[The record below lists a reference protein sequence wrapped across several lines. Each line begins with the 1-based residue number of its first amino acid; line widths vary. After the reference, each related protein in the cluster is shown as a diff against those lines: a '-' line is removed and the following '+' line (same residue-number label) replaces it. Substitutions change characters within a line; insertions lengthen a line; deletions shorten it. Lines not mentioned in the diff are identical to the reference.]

1 MGEVMFRGNVV
12 MKGYLKNKAA
22 TEKALAGGWFHS
34 GDLGVKHKDGYVQLR
49 DRSKDIIISGGE
61 NISSIEVEDALFE
74 HPGVQLAAV
83 VARPDDKWGETPCAF
98 VEMKPGHSA
107 TAEELIEWCRARL
120 ARYKCPRHIVFAE
133 IPKTSTGKVQ
143 KFALRERAKADR
155 GGGQLSVMRS
165 DAWPQHCRA
174 ALVRAVS
181 AAAAQFPGP
190 GEEAPKR
197 VHDVRKTLKEAR
209 AIARLFLDC
218 VGEPARVTITTL
230 AATRRQ
236 IGRARD
242 LDVMAIRVQRLEPPP
257 EVSEPLMAAIA
268 REREAAQRAR
278 RGLSATAPRPRL
290 NAIVRRVEGWDLSAV
305 GTEEIVAAVARTY
318 RQARKRGRLAFDGD
332 DPVALHAFRAR
343 VVDLRYQL
351 ALLSC
356 AWPEALN
363 AQAEALN
370 DLREALGDFNDLH
383 VLGTFAAEH
392 GELPPQALEELGVR
406 MEAKQKKLKRR
417 ANVEFERLFAE
428 TPNAFATRIAAYLNH
443 PVREPEV
450 AEDEPKAVSAA

>member
-1 MGEVMFRGNVV
+1 
-12 MKGYLKNKAA
+12 
-22 TEKALAGGWFHS
+22 
-34 GDLGVKHKDGYVQLR
+34 
-49 DRSKDIIISGGE
+49 
-61 NISSIEVEDALFE
+61 
-74 HPGVQLAAV
+74 
-83 VARPDDKWGETPCAF
+83 
-98 VEMKPGHSA
+98 
-107 TAEELIEWCRARL
+107 
-120 ARYKCPRHIVFAE
+120 
-133 IPKTSTGKVQ
+133 
-143 KFALRERAKADR
+143 
-155 GGGQLSVMRS
+155 MRS

-174 ALVRAVS
+174 ALVRSVG
-181 AAAAQFPGP
+181 AAAARFPDP

-236 IGRARD
+236 IGRTRD
-242 LDVMAIRVQRLEPPP
+242 LDVMALRMKRLESPP

-268 REREAAQRAR
+268 REREAAHPAR
-278 RGLSATAPRPRL
+278 RALAATAPRPRL

-305 GTEEIVAAVARTY
+305 GTEDIVAAVARTY
-318 RQARKRGRLAFDGD
+318 RQARKRGRLAFEVD

-351 ALLSC
+351 SLLSR

-383 VLGTFAAEH
+383 VLEKFAAEH
-392 GELPPQALEELGVR
+392 SGLPPEALEGLGAR
-406 MEAKQKKLKRR
+406 IKSKQKKLKRR
-417 ANVEFERLFAE
+417 AKVEFERLFAE
-428 TPNAFATRIAAYLNH
+428 TPSAFATRISAYLAR
-443 PVREPEV
+443 PVTEP
-450 AEDEPKAVSAA
+450 DEPNADKVAPAA

>member
-1 MGEVMFRGNVV
+1 M
-12 MKGYLKNKAA
+12 
-22 TEKALAGGWFHS
+22 
-34 GDLGVKHKDGYVQLR
+34 Q
-49 DRSKDIIISGGE
+49 
-61 NISSIEVEDALFE
+61 
-74 HPGVQLAAV
+74 
-83 VARPDDKWGETPCAF
+83 
-98 VEMKPGHSA
+98 
-107 TAEELIEWCRARL
+107 
-120 ARYKCPRHIVFAE
+120 
-133 IPKTSTGKVQ
+133 
-143 KFALRERAKADR
+143 
-155 GGGQLSVMRS
+155 S
-165 DAWPQHCRA
+165 DAWPQYCRA
-174 ALVRAVS
+174 ALVRSVAS
-181 AAAAQFPGP
+181 AAAQFPGP

-209 AIARLFLDC
+209 AIARLFLHC

-242 LDVMAIRVQRLEPPP
+242 LDVMAICVQRLEPPP

-290 NAIVRRVEGWDLSAV
+290 NAIVRRVAGWDLSAV
-305 GTEEIVAAVARTY
+305 GTGEIVAAVARTY

-356 AWPEALN
+356 AWPEALS

-370 DLREALGDFNDLH
+370 ELREALGDFNDLH

-392 GELPPQALEELGVR
+392 GELPPQALEDLGAR
-406 MEAKQKKLKRR
+406 IESKQNKLRRR

-428 TPNAFATRIAAYLNH
+428 KPNAFATRIAAYLGH
-443 PVREPEV
+443 PVIEPEV
-450 AEDEPKAVSAA
+450 TQGEPAAAKAVPAV

>member
-1 MGEVMFRGNVV
+1 M
-12 MKGYLKNKAA
+12 
-22 TEKALAGGWFHS
+22 
-34 GDLGVKHKDGYVQLR
+34 Q
-49 DRSKDIIISGGE
+49 
-61 NISSIEVEDALFE
+61 
-74 HPGVQLAAV
+74 
-83 VARPDDKWGETPCAF
+83 
-98 VEMKPGHSA
+98 
-107 TAEELIEWCRARL
+107 
-120 ARYKCPRHIVFAE
+120 
-133 IPKTSTGKVQ
+133 
-143 KFALRERAKADR
+143 
-155 GGGQLSVMRS
+155 S
-165 DAWPQHCRA
+165 DAWPQYCRA
-174 ALVRAVS
+174 ALVRSVAS
-181 AAAAQFPGP
+181 AAAQFPGP

-209 AIARLFLDC
+209 AIARLFLHC

-290 NAIVRRVEGWDLSAV
+290 NAIVRRVAGWDLSAV
-305 GTEEIVAAVARTY
+305 GTGEIVAAVARTY

-356 AWPEALN
+356 AWPEALS

-370 DLREALGDFNDLH
+370 ELREALGDFNDLH

-392 GELPPQALEELGVR
+392 GELPPQALEDLGAR
-406 MEAKQKKLKRR
+406 IESKQKRLRRR

-428 TPNAFATRIAAYLNH
+428 KPNAFATRIAAYLGH
-443 PVREPEV
+443 PVIEPEV
-450 AEDEPKAVSAA
+450 TQGEPAAAKAVRAV

>member
-1 MGEVMFRGNVV
+1 M
-12 MKGYLKNKAA
+12 
-22 TEKALAGGWFHS
+22 
-34 GDLGVKHKDGYVQLR
+34 
-49 DRSKDIIISGGE
+49 
-61 NISSIEVEDALFE
+61 
-74 HPGVQLAAV
+74 
-83 VARPDDKWGETPCAF
+83 
-98 VEMKPGHSA
+98 
-107 TAEELIEWCRARL
+107 
-120 ARYKCPRHIVFAE
+120 
-133 IPKTSTGKVQ
+133 
-143 KFALRERAKADR
+143 
-155 GGGQLSVMRS
+155 MRS

-174 ALVRAVS
+174 ALVRAVG
-181 AAAAQFPGP
+181 AAAAQFPDP
-190 GEEAPKR
+190 GQEAPKR

-218 VGEPARVTITTL
+218 VGEPTRVTITTL

-242 LDVMAIRVQRLEPPP
+242 LDVMALRVQRLEPPP
-257 EVSEPLMAAIA
+257 EVSEPLMAVIA

-290 NAIVRRVEGWDLSAV
+290 NAIVRRAEGWDLSAV
-305 GTEEIVAAVARTY
+305 GTAEIVAAVARTY

-356 AWPEALN
+356 AWPDALN

-392 GELPPQALEELGVR
+392 GELPPQALEELGLR

-428 TPNAFATRIAAYLNH
+428 TPNAFATRIAAYLNY

-450 AEDEPKAVSAA
+450 AEEEPKAVSAA

>member
-1 MGEVMFRGNVV
+1 
-12 MKGYLKNKAA
+12 
-22 TEKALAGGWFHS
+22 
-34 GDLGVKHKDGYVQLR
+34 
-49 DRSKDIIISGGE
+49 
-61 NISSIEVEDALFE
+61 
-74 HPGVQLAAV
+74 
-83 VARPDDKWGETPCAF
+83 
-98 VEMKPGHSA
+98 
-107 TAEELIEWCRARL
+107 
-120 ARYKCPRHIVFAE
+120 
-133 IPKTSTGKVQ
+133 
-143 KFALRERAKADR
+143 
-155 GGGQLSVMRS
+155 MRS
-165 DAWPQHCRA
+165 DAWAELCRA
-174 ALVRAVS
+174 ALARSVAG
-181 AAAAQFPGP
+181 AAEQFPSP

-197 VHDVRKTLKEAR
+197 VHNVRKALKEAR

-257 EVSEPLMAAIA
+257 EISEPLMAAIV

-278 RGLSATAPRPRL
+278 RGLAAATPRPRL

-305 GTEEIVAAVARTY
+305 GTGEIVAAVARTY

-332 DPVALHAFRAR
+332 DPAALHAFRAR

-356 AWPEALN
+356 AWPEALD

-383 VLGTFAAEH
+383 VLGMFAAEH
-392 GELPPQALEELGVR
+392 GELSPQALEDLGAR
-406 MEAKQKKLKRR
+406 MAAKQTKLKAR
-417 ANVEFERLFAE
+417 ARVEFERLFAE
-428 TPNAFATRIAAYLNH
+428 TSKAFATRIAAYLNH
-443 PVREPEV
+443 PVREPDD
-450 AEDEPKAVSAA
+450 AEHEAAKAVSAA

>member
-1 MGEVMFRGNVV
+1 M
-12 MKGYLKNKAA
+12 
-22 TEKALAGGWFHS
+22 
-34 GDLGVKHKDGYVQLR
+34 
-49 DRSKDIIISGGE
+49 
-61 NISSIEVEDALFE
+61 
-74 HPGVQLAAV
+74 
-83 VARPDDKWGETPCAF
+83 
-98 VEMKPGHSA
+98 
-107 TAEELIEWCRARL
+107 
-120 ARYKCPRHIVFAE
+120 
-133 IPKTSTGKVQ
+133 
-143 KFALRERAKADR
+143 
-155 GGGQLSVMRS
+155 
-165 DAWPQHCRA
+165 
-174 ALVRAVS
+174 
-181 AAAAQFPGP
+181 
-190 GEEAPKR
+190 
-197 VHDVRKTLKEAR
+197 RKTLKEAR

-236 IGRARD
+236 IGRTRD
-242 LDVMAIRVQRLEPPP
+242 LDVMALRVKRLEPPP

-278 RGLSATAPRPRL
+278 RGLSASAPRPRL

-305 GTEEIVAAVARTY
+305 GTEDIVAAVARTY
-318 RQARKRGRLAFDGD
+318 RQARKRGRLAFDSD

-351 ALLSC
+351 SLLSR

-392 GELPPQALEELGVR
+392 GELPPQALEDLGSR
-406 MEAKQKKLKRR
+406 MAAKQSKLKRR

-428 TPNAFATRIAAYLNH
+428 TPNAFATRIAAYLDH

-450 AEDEPKAVSAA
+450 AEDDRLRPRRLPQRRRDFDGIPLRHDAMDDQ